1 MEYLKFCFVFS
12 CWVKFALS
20 VFSTDAPQ
28 PPAAIPKEKLLV
40 LTVATEETDGFLRF
54 MKSANYFKCWEWESR
69 GKVETWAALLV
80 EGKNYDLIFAAGPEE
95 ILRKFQQANHK
106 VLFAADGLIW
116 PDKKLADKY
125 PSVRSGKRYLNS
137 GGIMGYAPFI
147 NKIVTQWNL
156 HDNDDDQLFYTKI
169 YVDPLQRHTLNMTLD
184 HKCQIFQNL
193 NGAIDEVLLKFG
205 TNLVRVRN
213 TVYDSLP
220 VVVHGNGNTKMYL
233 NHLANYVPNT
243 WNYEHGCSHCD
254 DDILD
259 LSQLKEVYHEKHI
272 QKFWEE
278 NRNVFNTFKVVGPE
292 ENLSQGEARN
302 MGMYV
307 SKSIIS
313 RNLWDICRK
322 DVTCDF
328 YFSMDSDVMLTN
340 RQTLKL
346 LLEQNSASISTNT
359 VIYGSIISTQPKKIH
374 FIVVLVRTRKRTAVE
389 KHIPMSS
396 KFKETE
402 QIRGLEKQHTVT
414 LDPLEHD
421 LQLWFSLYTS
431 MICWP
436 RLYLSRGSSLPCR
449 RPLCAKSLIFICSD
463 RITIST
469 LCLPPPYRK
478 IIGPL
483 VTRHG
488 KLWSNFWGG
497 LSLDGYYARSE
508 DYIDIVQRKRV
519 GLWNI
524 PFMAHVY
531 LVKGSTLRNELKE
544 RNYFVLGKLDPD
556 MALCRNSREMVRKL
570 ILHLQGFT
578 SHREKDSPSPE
589 SFHMLRPPK
598 GVFMYITNRHD
609 FGRLISTANYNTSHY
624 NNDLWQIFENPTDWK
639 EKYIHSN
646 YSRIFTENVMEEP
659 CPDVFW
665 FPVFSQKAC
674 DEIVEEME
682 HYGSWSGEKMRLDK
696 RISGGYE
703 TVPTDDIHMKQIGYE
718 KEWLHFIREFISPV
732 TLKVFSGYFTKGYA
746 VMNFV
751 VKYTPERQAYLRPH
765 HDSSTFTINIA
776 LNAKDTDFQVQLLHS
791 FTQERVELHAPGAP
805 DPPPRRPAHHQRHP
819 LHRSVLHRPL
829 N

>member
-12 CWVKFALS
+12 CWVKLALS

-28 PPAAIPKEKLLV
+28 PLAAIPKEKLLV

-54 MKSANYFKCWEWESR
+54 MKSANYFKYNV
-69 GKVETWAALLV
+69 KVLGMGEPWKGGDVGRSIGGGQKVRLLKEAMEALADQEDLV
-80 EGKNYDLIFAAGPEE
+80 VLTVDSYDLIFAAGPEE

-137 GGIMGYAPFI
+137 GGIIGYAPFI
-147 NKIVTQWNL
+147 NKVVTQWNL

-193 NGAIDEVLLKFG
+193 NGAVDEVLLKFG

-220 VVVHGNGNTKMYL
+220 VVVHGNGNTKIYL

-259 LSQLKEVYHEKHI
+259 LSQLKEYPNVLVGVFIEQPTPFLPEFFHRLLTLDYPKDKLKVFVHNNEVYHEKHI

-302 MGMYV
+302 MGM
-307 SKSIIS
+307 
-313 RNLWDICRK
+313 DICRK

-346 LLEQNSASISTNT
+346 LVEQN
-359 VIYGSIISTQPKKIH
+359 
-374 FIVVLVRTRKRTAVE
+374 
-389 KHIPMSS
+389 
-396 KFKETE
+396 
-402 QIRGLEKQHTVT
+402 
-414 LDPLEHD
+414 
-421 LQLWFSLYTS
+421 
-431 MICWP
+431 
-436 RLYLSRGSSLPCR
+436 
-449 RPLCAKSLIFICSD
+449 
-463 RITIST
+463 
-469 LCLPPPYRK
+469 RK

-544 RNYFVLGKLDPD
+544 KNYFVLGKLDPD
-556 MALCRNSREMVRKL
+556 MALCRNSREM
-570 ILHLQGFT
+570 
-578 SHREKDSPSPE
+578 
-589 SFHMLRPPK
+589 

-682 HYGSWSGEKMRLDK
+682 HYGSWSGGKNEDK

-703 TVPTDDIHMKQIGYE
+703 TVPTDDIHMKQVGYE

-776 LNAKDTDFQVQLLHS
+776 LNAKDTDFQGGGCRFHRYNCSVASSRKGWSLMHPGRLTHLHEGLHTTNGTRYIAVS
-791 FTQERVELHAPGAP
+791 FI
-805 DPPPRRPAHHQRHP
+805 DP
-819 LHRSVLHRPL
+819 
-829 N
+829 

>member
-12 CWVKFALS
+12 CWVKFALC
-20 VFSTDAPQ
+20 VFSTDTPQ
-28 PPAAIPKEKLLV
+28 TPVAIPKEKLLV
-40 LTVATEETDGFLRF
+40 LTVATKETDGFLRF
-54 MKSANYFKCWEWESR
+54 MKSANYFKYNV
-69 GKVETWAALLV
+69 KVLGMGEPWKGGDVGRSIGGGQKVRLLKEAMEALADQEDLV
-80 EGKNYDLIFAAGPEE
+80 VLTVDSYDLIFAGGPEE

-106 VLFAADGLIW
+106 VLFAADGLVW

-137 GGIMGYAPFI
+137 GGIIGYAPFI
-147 NKIVTQWNL
+147 NQVVTQWNL

-213 TVYDSLP
+213 TMYDSLP
-220 VVVHGNGNTKMYL
+220 VVVHGNGNTKIYL

-259 LSQLKEVYHEKHI
+259 LSQLKAYPNVLVGVFIEQPTPFLPEFFHRLLTLDYPKDKLKVFVHNNEVYHEKHI
-272 QKFWEE
+272 KKFWDE

-302 MGMYV
+302 MGM
-307 SKSIIS
+307 
-313 RNLWDICRK
+313 DICRQ

-346 LLEQNSASISTNT
+346 LVEQN
-359 VIYGSIISTQPKKIH
+359 
-374 FIVVLVRTRKRTAVE
+374 
-389 KHIPMSS
+389 
-396 KFKETE
+396 
-402 QIRGLEKQHTVT
+402 
-414 LDPLEHD
+414 
-421 LQLWFSLYTS
+421 
-431 MICWP
+431 
-436 RLYLSRGSSLPCR
+436 
-449 RPLCAKSLIFICSD
+449 
-463 RITIST
+463 
-469 LCLPPPYRK
+469 RK

-531 LVKGSTLRNELKE
+531 LVKGSTLRSELKE
-544 RNYFVLGKLDPD
+544 KNYFVLGKLDPD
-556 MALCRNSREMVRKL
+556 MALCRNSREM
-570 ILHLQGFT
+570 
-578 SHREKDSPSPE
+578 
-589 SFHMLRPPK
+589 
-598 GVFMYITNRHD
+598 GVFMYMTNRHD

-646 YSRIFTENVMEEP
+646 YSQIFTENVMEEP

-682 HYGSWSGEKMRLDK
+682 HFGSWSGGKNEDK

-776 LNAKDTDFQVQLLHS
+776 LNAKDTDFQGGGCRFHRYNCSVASQRKGWSFMHPGRLTHLHEGLPTTNGTRYIAVS
-791 FTQERVELHAPGAP
+791 FI
-805 DPPPRRPAHHQRHP
+805 DP
-819 LHRSVLHRPL
+819 
-829 N
+829 